1 MTATHPQ
8 AFLSAATMA
17 RTQTQGRRL
26 AGEENSFS
34 QYLREI
40 SRHSALAPDREAA
53 LAARI
58 RGGDRAALETL
69 VEANLRFVV
78 SVSRNYQGQGLPL
91 CDLVN
96 EGNIGLIRAA
106 RRFDEKKNFKFISYA
121 VWWVRQAI
129 LQALAQQS
137 RIITLPLNRVGA
149 IHRVGKTKARLEQKL
164 RRQPNIEEIAGELN
178 IGRRDVCECL
188 RIGNSH
194 VSLDAPLHA
203 GEDVRLVDLL
213 QYGEQESPDAG
224 LMQVSLRDEVN
235 RTLGTLNARERTVVQ
250 LYFGIGEEAAHTLD
264 DIGRRLRLTRER
276 VRQIKE
282 KAIRRLKHMA
292 RCRRLMAFAS

>member
-1 MTATHPQ
+1 
-8 AFLSAATMA
+8 MA
-17 RTQTQGRRL
+17 RTQTHSRRL

-40 SRHSALAPDREAA
+40 SRHGALAPDREAA

-69 VEANLRFVV
+69 VKANLRFVV

-178 IGRRDVCECL
+178 IARGDVCECL
-188 RIGNSH
+188 RIGNRH
-194 VSLDAPLHA
+194 VSLDAPLQA
-203 GEDVRLVDLL
+203 GEDARLVDLL
-213 QYGEQESPDAG
+213 QYGDQESPDAG
-224 LMQVSLRDEVN
+224 LMQVSLRDEVS
-235 RTLGTLNARERTVVQ
+235 RTLGTLNERERAVVQ

-282 KAIRRLKHMA
+282 KAIRRLKHVA
-292 RCRRLMAFAS
+292 RCRRLMVFAS